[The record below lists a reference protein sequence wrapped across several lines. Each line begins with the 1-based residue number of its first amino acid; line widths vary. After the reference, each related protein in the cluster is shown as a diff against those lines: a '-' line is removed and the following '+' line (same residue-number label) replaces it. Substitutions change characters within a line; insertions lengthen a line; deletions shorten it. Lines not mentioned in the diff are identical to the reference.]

1 MKTLITLIFCLF
13 VVNTANAEDKWEY
26 MEITYRGSNERATL
40 KSHLTVGYYQGKRFF
55 FRGKGKRVR
64 EVLWEWDEAFEK
76 DRKQSQK
83 DTFGRWHVPAVNLID
98 LLQFY
103 GGFGYELVS
112 ERTVSNLKTKYILKR
127 KRN

>member
-1 MKTLITLIFCLF
+1 MKTLITIIVCLF
-13 VVNTANAEDKWEY
+13 VNAANAEDKWEY
-26 MEITYRGSNERATL
+26 MEITYDDQ
-40 KSHLTVGYYQGKRFF
+40 KSFKNHLTVGYYKDKRFF
-55 FRGKGKRVR
+55 FSGKGYKSVGKSDFY
-64 EVLWEWDEAFEK
+64 WEWDEALEK
-76 DRKQSQK
+76 NRKQSQK
-83 DTFGRWHVPAVNLID
+83 DAFGRWHVPAVNLID